1 MNLTVELLND
11 IVKKH
16 DEIVTSLQQMLTY
29 PPESNGASDAIKDFS
44 KSRSEWFVFINDL
57 DKQIKGEKSE

>member
-16 DEIVTSLQQMLTY
+16 DEIVTSLQQMLIY
-29 PPESNGASDAIKDFS
+29 PSESNGEIEAIKDFS
-44 KSRSEWFVFINDL
+44 KYRSEWFVFINDL

>member
-1 MNLTVELLND
+1 MKLTIELLND

-16 DEIVTSLQQMLTY
+16 DAIISSLQQMLKY
-29 PPESNGASDAIKDFS
+29 PPESNGASDALIDFS

-57 DKQIKGEKSE
+57 DKQIKGESSE